1 LQSLI
6 QERGDI
12 GTHVIAYVD
21 HTIVVDPHE
30 TMSFDKAGLLA
41 AHAEPTYFFIL
52 GDWPGQHA
60 PTR

>member
-1 LQSLI
+1 
-6 QERGDI
+6 
-12 GTHVIAYVD
+12 
-21 HTIVVDPHE
+21 
-30 TMSFDKAGLLA
+30 MSFDKAGLLA